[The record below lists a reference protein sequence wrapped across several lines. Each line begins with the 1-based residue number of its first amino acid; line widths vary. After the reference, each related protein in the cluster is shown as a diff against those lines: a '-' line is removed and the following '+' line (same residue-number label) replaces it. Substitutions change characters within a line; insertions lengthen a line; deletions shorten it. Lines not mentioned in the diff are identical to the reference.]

1 MAKLILKW
9 RYFSK
14 AKQNK
19 RYLKYIATREGVEK
33 INDKWRGENVSSRQ
47 KQLIKNL
54 INDFSELKLSNEYKN
69 YLNDMTKGSANDF
82 INFAFDNVVER
93 SNDKKIYVNY
103 IATRPKAEKQG
114 THGLFSSKGVV
125 ENLDEALDEIESHK
139 GLVFTNIIS
148 LKREDAEAVGFNNA
162 KKWQEFLVKHH
173 VDIALSMSIDSKDL
187 KWYAAFHNEENHPHI
202 HLVAFATGD
211 DQPYTSQKQLDK
223 LKRTLAQDIFSS
235 ELHNIYVRKDEKR
248 YDLKKSA
255 QDEMNSL
262 ITQLENGGYK
272 NTNIE
277 ALIFELHKE
286 LMNCSGK
293 KVYGYL
299 PERAKNLVNG
309 IVDEL
314 SKLDEIKNLY
324 DLWYDQKELTMQIYR
339 DKMPN
344 RLPLS
349 ANNEFKSVKN
359 VVIRETLMLNLSD
372 ESNDEPAKKIE
383 NGSYQSINKNSK
395 KQNNYYSNQSTAQ
408 LTFNLI
414 THIAQIFGNSMDLDY
429 ENQDVIESK
438 LHEKTIEKKK
448 AQGQKMG

>member
-349 ANNEFKSVKN
+349 ANNEFKSVK
-359 VVIRETLMLNLSD
+359 
-372 ESNDEPAKKIE
+372 KCC
-383 NGSYQSINKNSK
+383 
-395 KQNNYYSNQSTAQ
+395 YS
-408 LTFNLI
+408 
-414 THIAQIFGNSMDLDY
+414 
-429 ENQDVIESK
+429 
-438 LHEKTIEKKK
+438 
-448 AQGQKMG
+448 